1 VSEDAEIEPWTAAAL
16 AMAVRC
22 SNHAWLKIPTP
33 LLIVHNY
40 VVVLKASVQGFLSMS
55 RILTCLVFR
64 ETMEQNEQVIFK
76 VYEEKER
83 VWEKE
88 IR

>member
-1 VSEDAEIEPWTAAAL
+1 
-16 AMAVRC
+16 
-22 SNHAWLKIPTP
+22 
-33 LLIVHNY
+33 
-40 VVVLKASVQGFLSMS
+40 MS

>member
-1 VSEDAEIEPWTAAAL
+1 MLGCRSRP
-16 AMAVRC
+16 
-22 SNHAWLKIPTP
+22 PP
-33 LLIVHNY
+33 LLIEQYY
-40 VVVLKASVQGFLSMS
+40 VVVRKAGDVVQGFLSMS
-55 RILTCLVFR
+55 RILTCLVLR